1 MQSLTGSLYLKMS
14 EDVLLSDSESFHS
27 GVSEKDFKENYKLHY
42 LVWCNDYDDV
52 AKYIRNPSF
61 DMFEFERVDQ
71 RGRTPLHI
79 AISFGHF
86 EIARLLLASGKFLFS
101 SSHFLVIFDRVPI
114 SFRLFL
120 IIFCHLFDV

>member
-1 MQSLTGSLYLKMS
+1 MFGANFNYFLYLKMS

-27 GVSEKDFKENYKLHY
+27 EVSEKDFKETFKLHY

-52 AKYIRNPSF
+52 SKYIRSPSF

-86 EIARLLLASGKFLFS
+86 EIARLLLASGK
-101 SSHFLVIFDRVPI
+101 
-114 SFRLFL
+114 
-120 IIFCHLFDV
+120 